1 MSEGNAKEI
10 MIINQKGQELMID
23 PTDYPIGDRTSNGS
37 FAVDEKKGGEV
48 IKVIEPPE
56 VAITD

>member
-1 MSEGNAKEI
+1 
-10 MIINQKGQELMID
+10 MID